1 MQVEVVLA
9 WPDRYSSMQLN
20 LPDGATVAEAIAS
33 SGLAVD
39 QPIAAQAIHGVIA
52 RPDQVLRDGDRVEL
66 LRPLLLDPKEARR
79 RRAGPSKKPVLTPS
93 RLPALRRT
101 CAVRHSELFR

>member
-9 WPDRYSSMQLN
+9 WSERYNAVLLE
-20 LPDGATVAEAIAS
+20 LPEGATVAEAVAA
-33 SGLAVD
+33 SGLSSDPPPV
-39 QPIAAQAIHGVIA
+39 AQAIHGLMA

-79 RRAGPSKKPVLTPS
+79 RRAGPSKKAGPNT
-93 RLPALRRT
+93 
-101 CAVRHSELFR
+101 